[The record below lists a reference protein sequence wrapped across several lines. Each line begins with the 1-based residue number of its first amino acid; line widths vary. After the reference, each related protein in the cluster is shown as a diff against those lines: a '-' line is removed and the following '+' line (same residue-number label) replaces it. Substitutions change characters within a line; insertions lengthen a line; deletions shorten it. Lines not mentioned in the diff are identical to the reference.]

1 MLKALIFDMDG
12 TLVHSD
18 PVHLQA
24 FVEVLSP
31 EGVKIDEQVYRSTI
45 IGRTNESIFATLLPH
60 RSVEEHVT
68 FADEKEAAFRR
79 LALDLKPLDG
89 LVDLLDWA
97 QERGIKIGLVTNAP
111 RLNADHMLGVL
122 GLTERFPVQI
132 TIDQVAR
139 GKPDPLPY
147 LTALEH
153 LGVRA
158 DEAIAFEDSP
168 SGMKAAKA
176 AGLFSFGLLT
186 GLTAQEMREAGAD
199 KAIDDFHASALWD
212 VLNSKAAA

>member
-18 PVHLQA
+18 PVHMKA
-24 FVEVLSP
+24 FVEVLAP
-31 EGVKIDEQVYRSTI
+31 EGVTVDDEVYRSTI
-45 IGRTNESIFATLLPH
+45 IGRTNESIFASLLPH

-79 LALDLKPLDG
+79 LALDLEPLDG
-89 LVDLLDWA
+89 LIDLLDWA
-97 QERGIKIGLVTNAP
+97 QARGIKIALVTNAP
-111 RLNADHMLGVL
+111 RLNAEHMLDVL

-147 LTALEH
+147 LTALER

-158 DEAIAFEDSP
+158 EEAIAFEDSP
-168 SGMKAAKA
+168 SGMKAAKG
-176 AGLFSFGLLT
+176 AGIYSFAVLT
-186 GLTAQEMREAGAD
+186 GLSAEEMLAVGAD
-199 KAIDDFHASALWD
+199 ATLMDFHDAGLWD
-212 VLNSKAAA
+212 LLKQKSAA